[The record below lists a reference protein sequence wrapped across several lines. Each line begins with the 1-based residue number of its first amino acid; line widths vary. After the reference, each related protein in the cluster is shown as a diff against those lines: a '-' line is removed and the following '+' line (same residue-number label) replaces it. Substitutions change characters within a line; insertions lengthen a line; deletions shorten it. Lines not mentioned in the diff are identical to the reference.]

1 MTDYRDPELAHQV
14 RALDPLHADDLLSG
28 LPKMNRAGDRTALV
42 MALTLLV
49 DNGLAQP
56 IASLPEANAA
66 MRDLGMVLGS
76 MRRHGDEPAD
86 AVPRAEPLLL
96 ELAGRTGLVPRDMIL
111 HYTVWN
117 PTGDRERTYTGD
129 PMERALIESVRLVG
143 GDLESAIER
152 CDRIL
157 AAPTVEEM
165 SPLLLDELAADLQC
179 MVASM
184 DMVIDEVR
192 PEFFF
197 TDIRPY
203 LDPVRVDGAS
213 YFGAAAAQMPIW
225 LIDQVLWASDDGH
238 AEYRGF
244 AASML
249 PYALPHWSEHY
260 RAWTAQPS
268 LSGRIREALARYGTE
283 DPPPHLERIAKAHT
297 GVLRTLLTFRGRH
310 MGITKRAYAGAPN
323 MSGSG
328 GGSVA
333 LLQEIIE
340 LTRAH
345 SRLTSPNQASSPS

>member
-1 MTDYRDPELAHQV
+1 MTEYHDPQLAQQI
-14 RALDPLHADDLLSG
+14 RALDPLRADELLAD
-28 LPKMNRAGDRTALV
+28 LPKLNRAGDRAALA
-42 MALTLLV
+42 MTLTLLV

-56 IASLPEANAA
+56 ARSLPEANAA
-66 MRDLGMVLGS
+66 MRDLGMVLS
-76 MRRHGDEPAD
+76 SVRRHGDEPVE
-86 AVPRAEPLLL
+86 AVPRLEALLL
-96 ELAGRTGLVPRDMIL
+96 DLADRTGLVPRDMIL

-117 PTGDRERTYTGD
+117 PTGDRERTFTGD

-143 GDLESAIER
+143 DDLEAAIRR

-157 AAPTVEEM
+157 AAPSLEAVP
-165 SPLLLDELAADLQC
+165 PLLLDELAADLQC
-179 MVASM
+179 MVDSM

-203 LDPVRVDGAS
+203 LDPVLVEGKS
-213 YFGAAAAQMPIW
+213 YYGAAAAQMPIW
-225 LIDQVLWASDDGH
+225 LIDQALWAADDGH
-238 AEYRGF
+238 AEYRDF

-249 PYALPHWSEHY
+249 PYALPHWVGHY
-260 RAWTAQPS
+260 RDWTAKPS
-268 LSGRIREALARYGTE
+268 ISGRIRTALAPYGTD

-345 SRLTSPNQASSPS
+345 ARLTAPTRASAPS